1 MPIPFQSN
9 DPARTEATKR
19 VSQWVRD
26 LLAISTPQDSI
37 AVTVYERR
45 CGEPQFPP
53 LETVVTVISGAR
65 FVNQIYIHMPVV
77 DVTTQDLRQ
86 SFGAP

>member
-1 MPIPFQSN
+1 MPIPFHSN
-9 DPARTEATKR
+9 DPARIEATER

-26 LLAISTPQDSI
+26 ILSASAPQDAL
-37 AVTVYERR
+37 AVTVQERR

-65 FVNQIYIHMPVV
+65 FINQVYFHMPVV